1 MKTRRTPACAAFSMK
16 FGMRWHKMS
25 TCIVKPIRAP
35 VWRIVFMIGTKALF
49 DGKLERDAA
58 RERDR
63 ILGEMIDEFEEHRA
77 RT

>member
-1 MKTRRTPACAAFSMK
+1 MKTTPACAAFSMK

-25 TCIVKPIRAP
+25 TCVVKPIRAP
-35 VWRIVFMIGTKALF
+35 VWRIVFMIGTKVLF